1 VRLIASFL
9 INDHEDDWSQRQKLS
24 QTTAFLLIDERE
36 KALPNA
42 WTQYIIGLLSPE
54 QRSERH
60 PVKQMSTTG
69 LMRRVA
75 GTYAA
80 HYQEQGIP
88 ISQER
93 AESQFEAYAQ
103 ALRSAGLEVHFVEA
117 DDDYYDCVFIEDTA
131 IVWPP
136 RALVGRLARHREG
149 EQQPVEARLG
159 RWHETVKLSPDA
171 RLEGGDV
178 LHIEQTTYVGLTK
191 RTNDEGIEALR
202 EFMRPFGR
210 RVVKVPVDKSLHL
223 KSAATYLGNGTIIVA
238 PDLIETRHFEVED
251 VIFTDRAEHRA
262 ANCLRVREHLL
273 IPEGCPATEKR
284 LREFA
289 DQTGLEAVLL
299 DISEFE
305 KGDGSMTCLSII
317 W

>member
-1 VRLIASFL
+1 
-9 INDHEDDWSQRQKLS
+9 
-24 QTTAFLLIDERE
+24 
-36 KALPNA
+36 
-42 WTQYIIGLLSPE
+42 
-54 QRSERH
+54 
-60 PVKQMSTTG
+60 MSTTG

-75 GTYAA
+75 ATYAP
-80 HYQEQGIP
+80 HYQERGIP

-93 AESQFEAYAQ
+93 AESQFEAYAR
-103 ALRSAGLEVHFVEA
+103 ALRAAGLDVHFVES
-117 DDDYYDCVFIEDTA
+117 DEDYYDCVFIEDTA
-131 IVWPP
+131 IVWPR
-136 RALVGRLARHREG
+136 RALLGRLARHREG
-149 EQQPVEARLG
+149 EQPPVEAKLH
-159 RWHETVKLSPDA
+159 RWHEIVKMSPDA

-191 RTNDEGIEALR
+191 RTNDAGIEALR
-202 EFMRPFGR
+202 EFMSPSGR

-238 PDLIETRHFEVED
+238 PGLIEARHFEVDD
-251 VIFTDRAEHRA
+251 VIFTDGAEHRA

-284 LREFA
+284 LRNFA
-289 DQTGLEAVLL
+289 AKTGVEVVLL